1 MIPTAELLV
10 HFETLSDRPRVFHIT
25 EALVSEAKI
34 RNRVTI
40 STSVGEDLHDL
51 SWLNKA
57 LGLVTHNDILL
68 NPKFPLRNLRQVAPK
83 LRWIHVTGAG
93 IESLLPLDW
102 LPQHVV
108 LTNNSGVHAE
118 KIRESAAMML
128 LILNARVPTIVSNQ
142 RRAIWQQVFTPAI
155 RGKVLLVVGVGEMG
169 GAAAH
174 AAQHLGLRVLGTR
187 RSGAPH
193 PNVDEMFRADDLDR
207 ALPTADFV
215 LLSAPLT
222 SETQMLMNRRRF
234 GLMKPGAGFI
244 NIGRGGLADYAALA
258 DCLRVGSVSGAVL
271 DVYDPEPLPPTS
283 PLWTVENLIMMPH
296 VTSDDED
303 EYLPRSFDL
312 ALENLRRLVAGEEMR
327 NVIDRERGY

>member
-1 MIPTAELLV
+1 MTPTEEPLV

-25 EALVSEAKI
+25 DALVSEAKS
-34 RNRVTI
+34 RNRVSI
-40 STSVGEDLHDL
+40 PTSVGEDLRDM

-57 LGLVTHNDILL
+57 LGLVTHNDVLL
-68 NPKFPLRNLRQVAPK
+68 NPKFPLRNLQQVAPK

-93 IESLLPLDW
+93 IEPLLPFDW

-108 LTNNSGVHAE
+108 FTNNSGVHAE

-128 LILNARVPTIVSNQ
+128 LMLNARVPAILSNQ
-142 RRAIWQQVFTPAI
+142 RKAIWRQIFTPAI
-155 RGKVLLVVGVGEMG
+155 RGKILLIVGVGEMG
-169 GAAAH
+169 GAAAL
-174 AAQHLGLRVLGTR
+174 AARQLGLRVLGTR

-193 PNVDEMFRADDLDR
+193 PSVDEMFHADDLDS
-207 ALPTADFV
+207 ALPLADFV

-222 SETQMLMNRRRF
+222 SETQTLMDRRRF

-244 NIGRGGLADYAALA
+244 NIGRGGLADHAALA
-258 DCLRVGSVSGAVL
+258 DCLRVGSISGAVL
-271 DVYDPEPLPPTS
+271 DVYDPEPLPSTS
-283 PLWTVENLIMMPH
+283 PLWSVENLVMMPH

-312 ALENLRRLVAGEEMR
+312 AFENLRRLIAGKELR
-327 NVIDRERGY
+327 NVIDRKRGY